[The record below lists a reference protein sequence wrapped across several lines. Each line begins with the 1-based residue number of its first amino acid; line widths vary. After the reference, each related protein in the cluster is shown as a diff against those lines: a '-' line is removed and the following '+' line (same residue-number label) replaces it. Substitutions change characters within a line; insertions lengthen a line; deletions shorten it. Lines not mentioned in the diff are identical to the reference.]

1 MEVSNVMPTE
11 KRITAKN
18 SPAPSSRRPGP
29 RVFPRKNREISAT
42 SVGKRP
48 LQGTR
53 ELVSWAVSR
62 SRGESIMRQPVTPQ
76 ALQPK
81 PMHMVRLCR
90 P

>member
-1 MEVSNVMPTE
+1 M
-11 KRITAKN
+11 
-18 SPAPSSRRPGP
+18 
-29 RVFPRKNREISAT
+29 
-42 SVGKRP
+42 
-48 LQGTR
+48 QGTR